1 MFDDAAKQVV
11 YLEKVLALER
21 KLADQAEMV
30 RQVQRREGAL
40 AARAC
45 ELERQLVERGGTAVL
60 RADATGHDKS
70 ADTKRLREKLDKKK
84 IQLVKWK
91 QEAVRCEQAKSA
103 LEAEVLDVRS
113 LLLAEQRRRA
123 DADDNAAKLRRQ
135 LAFGHKRLVR
145 LEAELLSAGEATEEA
160 GRQMQTLKQQLDR
173 YTVAQPDGV
182 PASAGSVLSST
193 RQDAGSLRSLG
204 GDGIASHHRS
214 HLASNEPHSLLPVW
228 TLENAPL
235 QVAWGE
241 EREMG
246 GSVRDS
252 VRDAGRASSQPP
264 SPHKSPK
271 RVEMSASTSHASSP
285 TKGSPAKARRRL
297 DVVGA
302 RSLTPWLE
310 IGWAGRSRSV
320 SPSKRPRRNGPAQG
334 TGEGRR
340 IDSLATRVSMAL
352 TKGHQRG
359 ETLGEGFQSEE
370 GMHAERKLQRQI
382 EVMAH
387 EESRL
392 RAEVQALTVRL
403 EESEQQ
409 GRQSKRELE
418 ACVAKLARARQQILA
433 NGASLQMW
441 SSLGGDEGGERSGGG
456 DVKALRLRI
465 GELETQCSEYLAALQ
480 GAQEEKK
487 AMDAIL
493 VKRKGQDK
501 DGAAQDS
508 SPRQALEDLQELE
521 AAFTRFGADVG
532 RRIAACEHRLMA
544 SESHLAVL
552 LDHSSAA
559 LERGIA
565 DAPKSRDGLRT
576 DRLSDTT
583 TTDANI
589 SHARLRSGRASAVR
603 GAPWMSPPAKERVSS
618 PDKGSKK
625 TPSRVDQ
632 RLDGSVVRLGGS
644 KGSSESEAEYA
655 SADAVALDNEGVR
668 ARGKSSVRELFNDL
682 RKNSSRPRGADVVTA
697 NKHTRRGG
705 RKIGGEEEERLP
717 PAPTQQEVDDAQDT
731 VTNAG
736 ATAALAASREV
747 QLEERASNLVSATVT
762 RWADVA
768 GVVCGVSNTSGGA
781 HDATGTDDSPST
793 SLVSRLAGG
802 GFITT
807 PRGHRK
813 VDGAGERR
821 KTESSWSSD
830 ESTPEVRWESQQVG
844 RSLKEKTQFSGHEF
858 RCFARARR
866 GLRVFVLLLNHTVRS
881 L

>member
-1 MFDDAAKQVV
+1 MPCVFDDAAKQVV

-21 KLADQAEMV
+21 KLADQAETV

-45 ELERQLVERGGTAVL
+45 ELERQLVERGRPAVL
-60 RADATGHDKS
+60 RADGTGHDKS
-70 ADTKRLREKLDKKK
+70 ADSTRLREKLDKKK

-123 DADDNAAKLRRQ
+123 DADENAAKLRRQ
-135 LAFGHKRLVR
+135 LAFAHKRLVR

-160 GRQMQTLKQQLDR
+160 ARQMQTLKQQLDR
-173 YTVAQPDGV
+173 YTVAQPDGA
-182 PASAGSVLSST
+182 PAPAGSVLSST
-193 RQDAGSLRSLG
+193 RQDGGSFRSFG
-204 GDGIASHHRS
+204 GEGIASHHRS

-235 QVAWGE
+235 HVAWGE

-246 GSVRDS
+246 GSFRDS
-252 VRDAGRASSQPP
+252 VRDAGRAPSQPP

-271 RVEMSASTSHASSP
+271 RVEISASTSHASSP
-285 TKGSPAKARRRL
+285 SKGSPAKARRRL

-320 SPSKRPRRNGPAQG
+320 SPSKRPRRDGPPQG

-352 TKGHQRG
+352 TKGQQRG

-392 RAEVQALTVRL
+392 QAEVQALTVRL

-409 GRQSKRELE
+409 ERQSKRELE
-418 ACVAKLARARQQILA
+418 ACAAKLARARQQILA

-465 GELETQCSEYLAALQ
+465 GELETQCAEYLAALQ
-480 GAQEEKK
+480 GIREEKQT
-487 AMDAIL
+487 MDAML
-493 VKRKGQDK
+493 VKRKGEEK
-501 DGAAQDS
+501 HGAAQDS
-508 SPRQALEDLQELE
+508 SSRQALEDLQELE
-521 AAFTRFGADVG
+521 AAFTRFDADVG
-532 RRIAACEHRLMA
+532 RRIATCEHRLMA

-565 DAPKSRDGLRT
+565 DTPKSRDGLRT
-576 DRLSDTT
+576 DRLSETT

-589 SHARLRSGRASAVR
+589 SHSRLRSGRASAVR

-618 PDKGSKK
+618 PDKGS
-625 TPSRVDQ
+625 TQIPCRADQ
-632 RLDGSVVRLGGS
+632 RGDGSVVRLGGS
-644 KGSSESEAEYA
+644 KGSSEREPEYA
-655 SADAVALDNEGVR
+655 SEYALELDDEGMR
-668 ARGKSSVRELFNDL
+668 ARGQSSVRELFNDL
-682 RKNSSRPRGADVVTA
+682 RKKSSRSRSADVVTA
-697 NKHTRRGG
+697 NKHTRHGG
-705 RKIGGEEEERLP
+705 RKIGGEEEERP
-717 PAPTQQEVDDAQDT
+717 PPVPTQQEVDDAQDT

-768 GVVCGVSNTSGGA
+768 GVVCVGSNTSGRA
-781 HDATGTDDSPST
+781 HDATGTDDSPPT
-793 SLVSRLAGG
+793 SHVSRLAGA

-813 VDGAGERR
+813 VDGARERS

-830 ESTPEVRWESQQVG
+830 ESTPEVRWESQQVEG
-844 RSLKEKTQFSGHEF
+844 
-858 RCFARARR
+858 A
-866 GLRVFVLLLNHTVRS
+866 
-881 L
+881 